1 MNNEIIE
8 GEEGNKK
15 MEVGN
20 QRIEVHKLVSLYL
33 KLKK

>member
-1 MNNEIIE
+1 MNSEIIE

-20 QRIEVHKLVSLYL
+20 QWIEVHKLVSLYL
-33 KLKK
+33 KL